1 LLERAISHRSWARET
16 SKTKDED
23 QIRRMQNES
32 FEFLGDSVLG
42 LAIAEILFQ
51 KHDNASEGDLTLMKH
66 RIVSRETL
74 AKIADRLN
82 LGDFMRLG
90 RGEEKTGG
98 RTKEAM
104 LADTLEAII
113 GAVFID
119 GGYIAARSLVK
130 NFFRDEIRTM
140 TPEVAID
147 YKTLL
152 QEKLQAAKLEAPKY
166 NLIKSEGPDHNLTFF
181 VEVICGNKRTSAQ
194 GNSIKAAEMLAASIA
209 LKDLDLATKMK

>member
-1 LLERAISHRSWARET
+1 
-16 SKTKDED
+16 
-23 QIRRMQNES
+23 
-32 FEFLGDSVLG
+32 
-42 LAIAEILFQ
+42 
-51 KHDNASEGDLTLMKH
+51 
-66 RIVSRETL
+66 
-74 AKIADRLN
+74 
-82 LGDFMRLG
+82 
-90 RGEEKTGG
+90 
-98 RTKEAM
+98 M